1 MRIFFLSFMLLV
13 SLYPKE
19 GMAQGLTVSVGQATA
34 SAGSTVCV
42 PVHIIGMRRM
52 LSMQYSVKW
61 DSKVLELVDIKNF
74 RLPGMT
80 KENFGMN
87 QAAQGI
93 LTTLWLDNSI
103 KGVDL
108 PNGTPMYQLCF
119 RVKGKAGTS
128 SVVQILQKPTPFEA
142 INKFEQ
148 FVQMSGVS
156 GKVTVR

>member
-1 MRIFFLSFMLLV
+1 MRTLFFSFLLIV
-13 SLYPKE
+13 SMYPK
-19 GMAQGLTVSVGQATA
+19 GVHAQNLTVSAGQVSAA
-34 SAGSTVCV
+34 SGTTVCV
-42 PVHIIGMRRM
+42 PVNVIGMRRM

-74 RLPGMT
+74 RLPGMS
-80 KENFGMN
+80 KDNFGSN
-87 QAAQGI
+87 QSAQGI

-119 RVKGKAGTS
+119 KVKGKAGTS
-128 SVVQILQKPTPFEA
+128 SSVQIVQKPTPFEA

-148 FVQMSGVS
+148 FVPLSGVS